1 MLLYNELPPFVKQ
14 STVLTAFEKEKLCSI
29 DHIPDDSEI
38 DTIRHL
44 AIVQE
49 LTNAFIGDESTR
61 DIHLQLK
68 AKEFIEN
75 GDIEMAWKIILLT

>member
-1 MLLYNELPPFVKQ
+1 MLLYNELPSFVKQ
-14 STVLTAFEKEKLCSI
+14 STILTAFEKERLCLI
-29 DHIPDDSEI
+29 DHLPDDIEI
-38 DTIRHL
+38 DCIRHL
-44 AIVQE
+44 EIVQE

-68 AKEFIEN
+68 AKEFIEI